1 MRALIADDDRG
12 TTAVLSKTLQ
22 RWGMD
27 IAVAYDGNAAWEL
40 LRSGEGPSLAIIDWM
55 MPGMDGPELCR
66 RIRSDAGLSHMYVI
80 LLTGR
85 DQRAD
90 IVAGLDAGADD
101 YVVKPFDVD
110 ELRAR
115 VHVGLRVLTLQE
127 RLAERIAE
135 LQVAKDDMN
144 RAVSTDALT
153 GASSRRRWLEAATV
167 EFSRYQRYDR
177 PLGVVMADLDF
188 FKRVNDTYGHDIGD
202 VVLKQFA
209 DVLRAQCRQSDLVGR
224 MGGEEFCV
232 LLPEA
237 SVEAAEEVARRI
249 VESCR
254 TVTVPT
260 HKGAATFSCSIGVT
274 EAWPSDQSIDDV
286 LRRADRALYVAKQ
299 NGRNRWE
306 CGTPDTLLAEP
317 QMKG

>member
-27 IAVAYDGNAAWEL
+27 IAVANDGNAAWEL

-55 MPGMDGPELCR
+55 MPGLDGPALCR
-66 RIRSDAGLSHMYVI
+66 RIRGDAGLSHMYVI

-90 IVAGLDAGADD
+90 VVAGLDAGAVA
-101 YVVKPFDVD
+101 YVVTPFDVD
-110 ELRAR
+110 ELRER

-135 LQVAKDDMN
+135 LQIAKDDMN
-144 RAVSTDALT
+144 KAVSTDALT
-153 GASSRRRWLEAATV
+153 QVASRRRWLEAASV
-167 EFSRYQRYDR
+167 EFSRFQRYDR
-177 PLGVVMADLDF
+177 PLGIVMADLDF
-188 FKRVNDTYGHDIGD
+188 FKRVNDTFGHDIGD
-202 VVLKQFA
+202 TVLRQFS
-209 DVLRAQCRQSDLVGR
+209 DILRAQCRQSDLVGR

-249 VESCR
+249 VETCHTAS
-254 TVTVPT
+254 VSSL
-260 HKGAATFSCSIGVT
+260 KGPVAFTCSIGVT
-274 EAWPSDQSIDDV
+274 EAWPVDQSIDDV
-286 LRRADRALYVAKQ
+286 LRRADRALYAAKQ
-299 NGRNRWE
+299 NGRNRCE
-306 CGTPDTLLAEP
+306 SALPEPAALTGT
-317 QMKG
+317 